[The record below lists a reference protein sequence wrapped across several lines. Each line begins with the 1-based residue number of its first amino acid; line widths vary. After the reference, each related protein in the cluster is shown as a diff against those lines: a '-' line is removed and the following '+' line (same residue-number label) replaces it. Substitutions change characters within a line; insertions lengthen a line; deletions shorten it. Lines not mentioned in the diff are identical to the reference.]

1 MHSSRSGIA
10 TLALLSLAVQAA
22 GAQDNSTRQ
31 KPSRA
36 AIDGVVTDTALVPL
50 AGATV
55 SILGSTI
62 RVVTAENG
70 RFRITALP
78 SGQYIVLAH
87 RLGYEP
93 LSSRVQLT
101 EADTERVSFSLE
113 RITTTL
119 DTVVV
124 AAKGVPSRLDEFE
137 TRYRNHLASS
147 AFNRDDIVKV
157 NPIDTWQMLSRVPSL
172 KFVQAGNALVAVSSR
187 GMKINPKTMTAVPCV
202 MSVMVDGVMM
212 GSTPSGG
219 GYDITRL
226 PPPDAIH
233 GIEVFA
239 GTSSIP
245 LQYGGSS
252 KMCGLIAI
260 WTR

>member
-1 MHSSRSGIA
+1 VHPPRSGIA

-31 KPSRA
+31 RSSRA

-50 AGATV
+50 AGATI
-55 SILGSTI
+55 SMMGSTI
-62 RVVTAENG
+62 RAVTGENG
-70 RFRITALP
+70 RFRISDLP
-78 SGQYIVLAH
+78 SGEYIVLAR

-93 LSSRVQLT
+93 LSARVQLT

-113 RITTTL
+113 RNTTTL

-157 NPIDTWQMLSRVPSL
+157 NPIDTWQMLSRVPSV
-172 KFVQAGNALVAVSSR
+172 KFVSKDSALIAVSNR
-187 GMKINPKTMTAVPCV
+187 GMKIDRMQAVPCV
-202 MSVMVDGVMM
+202 MSVMIDGVRM
-212 GSTPSGG
+212 GGSDGS
-219 GYDITRL
+219 YDLTRL
-226 PPPDAIH
+226 PPPEDIH

-239 GTSSIP
+239 GPASIP
-245 LQYGGSS
+245 PQYGGAGNN

>member
-1 MHSSRSGIA
+1 MHPSRFGIA
-10 TLALLSLAVQAA
+10 TLALLCLAVQAA

-93 LSSRVQLT
+93 LSARVQLT

-113 RITTTL
+113 RITMTL

-124 AAKGVPSRLDEFE
+124 AAPRPPSRFDEFE
-137 TRYRNHLASS
+137 ARLRNHEATAS
-147 AFNRDDIVKV
+147 FTRDDILKV
-157 NPIDTWQMLSRVPSL
+157 NPVDTWQMLRR
-172 KFVQAGNALVAVSSR
+172 VSSVKLISFGKTGGMFAASNR
-187 GMKINPKTMTAVPCV
+187 GMVVGKLCFMN
-202 MSVMVDGVMM
+202 VMVDGVMM
-212 GSTPSGG
+212 ATPMDGPF
-219 GYDITRL
+219 DVAKL
-226 PPPDAIH
+226 PPPDEIH

-239 GTSSIP
+239 GAASLP
-245 LQYGGSS
+245 VQYGGAGNN
-252 KMCGLIAI
+252 KWCGLIAI